1 MLQEVSKQI
10 KLLSKRW
17 EKSWGILSSPM
28 LHDILKVVNILA
40 VH

>member
-1 MLQEVSKQI
+1 M
-10 KLLSKRW
+10 
-17 EKSWGILSSPM
+17 EKILGILSSPM